1 MFHAPCVRGVGV
13 VPSPD
18 RSVRDCP
25 PRGRAFH
32 HACGARCPWR
42 LCRSQATFEKKG
54 GPASRRSLLADAV
67 RDRWQIAGDGASE
80 VDRRHNLVRRGCIRT
95 TRTSGGLVRDLAV
108 ATSTDAP
115 IAESGDPVA
124 RGCAAPKWPG

>member
-1 MFHAPCVRGVGV
+1 MRRACEGWASCHPRIALCAIALHVVVHSIMLVALVARGDFVGRK
-13 VPSPD
+13 P
-18 RSVRDCP
+18 RSKRKEAP
-25 PRGRAFH
+25 PRGGAF
-32 HACGARCPWR
+32 
-42 LCRSQATFEKKG
+42 
-54 GPASRRSLLADAV
+54 SRMPFAIGL
-67 RDRWQIAGDGASE
+67 WQIAGDGASE